1 LGKDPEENVSI
12 SASKHKNREVWCM
25 SGQLPQ
31 KFKAGPWYH
40 EQVVREGDALLPLK
54 WRSFLGYA

>member
-1 LGKDPEENVSI
+1 
-12 SASKHKNREVWCM
+12 M